1 MILAKPKN
9 PLIILSVFASIF
21 ISCNKE
27 NQKSCWQAFSPSGF
41 DVTGLTICDVTKAEA
56 EQRYPNYWFYK
67 ARETKYCWKAAK
79 TSDPS
84 YPQYL
89 WGVPQSMKSNL
100 ESTYGYMLSNVDC
113 SSFCNLRWIERHQSK
128 ITGLYTA
135 NTLRAETLLSSDS
148 CSRLTIGRVI
158 VYRETSDSL
167 ITRELTD
174 KKP

>member
-56 EQRYPNYWFYK
+56 EQRYRSYWFYK
-67 ARETKYCWKAAK
+67 AGETKFCWKVTK
-79 TSDPS
+79 TGDPS
-84 YPQYL
+84 YVQYM

-100 ESTYGYMLSNVDC
+100 ENTYSFMLSKIDC
-113 SSFCNLRWIERHQSK
+113 SSFCNLRWIEKHQSK
-128 ITGLYTA
+128 ITGLYSA
-135 NTLRAETLLSSDS
+135 NTLWAETLLSSDS